1 MRIAI
6 SFVRALNPFVRAAL
20 AFAAVVTVG
29 GWLWFDWDARIDGFA
44 GYLDRRAAREAGIL
58 AGAEWRAMKA
68 AGDTNAAATGGAG
81 CDTDACRTATALLA
95 GRWAGIGDCASGN
108 VYRFTDAAAEVVT
121 LKDGRPVETISR
133 RYRLVGA
140 PVDLRLL
147 RDGAGQAT
155 LRSVRKLPG
164 DVEVF
169 TLGRSAYV
177 RRIFRAVDADTV
189 KLVLVEQRA
198 GRTGPAQAMII
209 DGAPTAGG
217 PAVTYRRCPA

>member
-1 MRIAI
+1 
-6 SFVRALNPFVRAAL
+6 VL
-20 AFAAVVTVG
+20 AFAAVVLVG
-29 GWLWFDWDARIDGFA
+29 GWLWFDWDARIDGFS

-58 AGAEWRAMKA
+58 AGAEWRAMTA
-68 AGDTNAAATGGAG
+68 AGDTAAASAGGAG
-81 CDTDACRTATALLA
+81 CGTDACRTARALLA

-121 LKDGRPVETISR
+121 LKDGRPVETIVR
-133 RYRLVGA
+133 RYRIVGA
-140 PVDLRLL
+140 PVDLRLT
-147 RDGAGQAT
+147 RDGAGRT
-155 LRSVRKLPG
+155 ILRSVRKQPG

-198 GRTGPAQAMII
+198 GRTGPAQALIV
-209 DGAPTAGG
+209 DGEPTTGG
-217 PAVTYRRCPA
+217 AAVSYRRCPAA